1 MNAPNPPATLAKLP
15 RAIVVTGLSGSGKS
29 IVTRCFED
37 LGFACVDNLPLHL
50 IESLFEHAW
59 RTGGPPMVVVVD
71 VRTPGFAGEFPGLV
85 ARLRQRFSG
94 LRVLFVEASTQALA
108 RRFSETRRPHP
119 YRDKPLAEA
128 VRQEREEMTPIRSL
142 ADEVLD
148 TTGLTPHELRAEVAS
163 RFGTTDHALPMVV
176 RCESF
181 GFRYGIPPDANLVF
195 DVRFLPNPHFV
206 PELRPLPGDDP
217 AVRSWLEAHPEVEEA
232 FERFRG
238 LVDALLPLYR
248 QEQKSYLVVAF
259 GCTGGRHRSV
269 YLAERLARHLTEQA
283 WAVTVHHRDRD
294 REG

>member
-1 MNAPNPPATLAKLP
+1 VSDGPSPSGGQLP
-15 RAIVVTGLSGSGKS
+15 RGIVVTGLSGAGKS

-59 RTGGPPMVVVVD
+59 GTGGPPMVVVVD
-71 VRTPGFAGEFPGLV
+71 VRTPGFAGEFPALV
-85 ARLRQRFSG
+85 ERLRRRFEG
-94 LRVLFVEASTQALA
+94 LRVVFVEASTASLV

-119 YRDKPLAEA
+119 YRNRPIAEA
-128 VRQEREEMTPIRSL
+128 VGRERQDMAPIRAL

-148 TTGLTPHELRAEVAS
+148 TTDLTPHELRAEVAA

-206 PELRPLPGDDP
+206 AELRPLPGDDP
-217 AVRSWLEAHPEVEEA
+217 AVRTWLEERGEVEEA
-232 FERFRG
+232 FGRFRD
-238 LVDALLPLYR
+238 LVEALLPLYR
-248 QEQKSYLVVAF
+248 YEQKSYLVIAF

-269 YLAERLARHLTEQA
+269 YLADRLARYLSERNWLVA
-283 WAVTVHHRDRD
+283 VHHRDRD